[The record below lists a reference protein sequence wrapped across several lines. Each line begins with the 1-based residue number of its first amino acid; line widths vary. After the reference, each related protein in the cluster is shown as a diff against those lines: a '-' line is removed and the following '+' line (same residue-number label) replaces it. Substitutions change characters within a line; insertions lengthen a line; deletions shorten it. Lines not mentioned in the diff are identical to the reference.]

1 MRTLSIST
9 VLIILHFGETHE
21 KQPEAIAEAELRSFL
36 PVSVDK
42 ETKTIH
48 ISFHDPFFG
57 GFRNPKNMAERVLV
71 RALTMGVL
79 TLSGEQPTENK
90 LDSIVSQIVPNENA
104 RYVHFFDASHFRDFI
119 QEHHRPEKL
128 FSDDIDEA
136 RSKLGLGWLVRD
148 RKEGDRL
155 MTANESVPFLNN
167 VVDAVWKGMRTKL
180 QKLDRGSLLERALRY
195 IEGIEVDKTR
205 WQRTVLAVLS
215 LRQDRDASK
224 GVAMQQIA
232 RCNAAAI
239 ALRLVIEMA
248 VSECPLEGG
257 RPTGALDLTPLMCD
271 ALTLFHIGGWSDAI
285 NKGVM
290 EPEIHIAPSG
300 DVRSH
305 VGFRHEIVEPLGQK
319 FGSARLDHEA
329 SIYDKHFEPPV
340 AVPSVEGI
348 FPDAFLVAFEA
359 EFGLSVDAIRRFA
372 EALENLALEKEK
384 CVFVARDDEIL
395 SYCERSQLASA
406 EVGAVALDHFSL
418 WPREAW
424 DKTPN
429 GFRERTGILGGS
441 DAGFH

>member
-1 MRTLSIST
+1 M
-9 VLIILHFGETHE
+9 
-21 KQPEAIAEAELRSFL
+21 
-36 PVSVDK
+36 SVDK

-104 RYVHFFDASHFRDFI
+104 RYVHLLDASHFRDFI

-195 IEGIEVDKTR
+195 IEGIEVETR

-257 RPTGALDLTPLMCD
+257 QPTGALDLTPLMCD

-348 FPDAFLVAFEA
+348 FPT
-359 EFGLSVDAIRRFA
+359 
-372 EALENLALEKEK
+372 
-384 CVFVARDDEIL
+384 
-395 SYCERSQLASA
+395 
-406 EVGAVALDHFSL
+406 HFSSPSRQNL
-418 WPREAW
+418 GSLSMQFAVSQRPLRTLHLRRKSASSWHKTMRNPIVLRKKPACKRRGRGW
-424 DKTPN
+424 RFGPFFALAQGGLDKTPN
-429 GFRERTGILGGS
+429 GFKRKTGILGGS